1 VRPALVIRARDIELS
16 MRASRLGQCGLQLV
30 KSRSPITV
38 FQGQESHGGAL
49 DLGGRPNSIL
59 RDAPTL
65 CSPSAAPR

>member
-1 VRPALVIRARDIELS
+1 MRVAVGEIALTNH
-16 MRASRLGQCGLQLV
+16 RL
-30 KSRSPITV
+30 
-38 FQGQESHGGAL
+38 QGQGSHEGAP